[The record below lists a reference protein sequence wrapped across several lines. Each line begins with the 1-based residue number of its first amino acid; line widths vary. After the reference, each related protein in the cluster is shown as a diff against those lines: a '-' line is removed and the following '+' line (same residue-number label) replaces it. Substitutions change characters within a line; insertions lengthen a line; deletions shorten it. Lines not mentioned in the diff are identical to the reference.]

1 MKANTLFISAILLAA
16 TLLPLIYLV
25 TQTSR
30 KEKKVRKTVQKLCDA
45 NKITL
50 HELELHG
57 DLILGIDPSQKK
69 LICSSRKHISE
80 KFEIIDLT
88 QQNDCKVKTLKTQGK
103 YLEWVSLEL
112 ANTTSKKDII
122 FYQENEEDGP
132 ITDPNKSLK
141 DAEKWQSIIR
151 PLLKAS

>member
-16 TLLPLIYLV
+16 TLFPLIYLV

-30 KEKKVRKTVQKLCDA
+30 KEKKVRKAIQKLCDA

-50 HELELHG
+50 SELELHG
-57 DLILGIDPSQKK
+57 DLILGIDPTQKK
-69 LICSSRKHISE
+69 LICSSRKRISE

-88 QQNDCKVKTLKTQGK
+88 KQNDCKVKTLKTQGK

-112 ANTTSKKDII
+112 VNATSKKDIV
-122 FYQENEEDGP
+122 FYEENEEDSP
-132 ITDPNKSLK
+132 IIDPGKSLK
-141 DAEKWQSIIR
+141 DAEKWQNLIR